1 MIIWVLYDVVNDKA
15 RTKVAK
21 CCQQAGLYRVQ
32 FSCFLGTLTANQ
44 KDTLQLRLAE
54 LIDEETDRVYI
65 FPMSRDELQQTAL
78 LGQAFDRKLVTDE
91 IRALFF

>member
-32 FSCFLGTLTANQ
+32 FSCFLGTLTPNQ
-44 KDTLQLRLAE
+44 KDTLQLRIAE
-54 LIDEETDRVYI
+54 LIDDETDRVYI
-65 FPMSRDELQQTAL
+65 FPMSQNELQQTAL